1 MRILDQPAFVLHAR
15 PWRETSLIVDTL
27 TRDHGRV
34 SVVARGVSG
43 PKRHAQRAALQP
55 LQSVRMDYLPRGEL
69 ARLISA
75 EAVEAAPRLAGD
87 ALMAAFY
94 VNELLL
100 RLCPR
105 QEPQR
110 QLWERYGPLRHE
122 LAGPAPL
129 AWTLRRFERDLLD
142 ALGFGLPWDRDAA
155 GDELDPDGD
164 YRLDPELGPVPA
176 SRDARD
182 AAPGAAW
189 IALAAD
195 TMPAP
200 ELLAGLRTGLRAVL
214 AAHLGPQP
222 LRSWGLMG
230 ELARVRAGDG

>member
-1 MRILDQPAFVLHAR
+1 MRVEDQPAYVLHAR

-34 SVVARGVSG
+34 SLVARGVSG

-69 ARLISA
+69 ARLV
-75 EAVEAAPRLAGD
+75 AVEAMDATPAVAGD
-87 ALMAAFY
+87 ALLGAFY
-94 VNELLL
+94 VNELIL

-105 QEPQR
+105 HEPQR
-110 QLWERYGPLRHE
+110 QLWELYGPLRRA
-122 LAGPAPL
+122 LAQSPSL

-142 ALGFGLPWDRDAA
+142 ALGFGLPWDRDVA
-155 GDELDPDGD
+155 GEELDPDAD
-164 YRLDPELGPVPA
+164 YRLDAELGPVLA
-176 SRDARD
+176 ARGAHG
-182 AAPGAAW
+182 AAKGAAW
-189 IALAAD
+189 LALARD
-195 TMPAP
+195 
-200 ELLAGLRTGLRAVL
+200 ELPTPDQLAALRPGLRSVL

-230 ELARVRAGDG
+230 ELARVRSGAD

>member
-1 MRILDQPAFVLHAR
+1 MRVEDQPAYVLHAR

-34 SVVARGVSG
+34 SLVARGVSG

-69 ARLISA
+69 ARLV
-75 EAVEAAPRLAGD
+75 AVEAMDASPAVAGE
-87 ALMAAFY
+87 ALLGAFY
-94 VNELLL
+94 VNELIL

-105 QEPQR
+105 HEPQR
-110 QLWERYGPLRHE
+110 QLWELYGPLRRA
-122 LAGPAPL
+122 LAQSTPL

-142 ALGFGLPWDRDAA
+142 ALGFGLPWDRDVA
-155 GDELDPDGD
+155 GEELDPDAD
-164 YRLDPELGPVPA
+164 YRLDAELGPVL
-176 SRDARD
+176 
-182 AAPGAAW
+182 AAHGAYGAAKGAAW
-189 IALAAD
+189 LALARD
-195 TMPAP
+195 EVPTP
-200 ELLAGLRTGLRAVL
+200 EQLASLRSGLRSVL

-230 ELARVRAGDG
+230 ELARVRSGAD